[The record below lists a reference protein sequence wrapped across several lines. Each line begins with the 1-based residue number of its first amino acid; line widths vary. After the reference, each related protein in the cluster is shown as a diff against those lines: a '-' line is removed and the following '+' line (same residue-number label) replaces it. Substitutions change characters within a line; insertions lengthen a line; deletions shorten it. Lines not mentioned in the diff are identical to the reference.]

1 MSVEQSS
8 ASSPLVLN
16 PPPVV
21 VPSSDR
27 KLHLGTVRRGTAA
40 MSPVKRTGVFGKPQR
55 KRKSTL
61 SPDELAALMG
71 LRAQDDEDQ
80 EEIRN

>member
-1 MSVEQSS
+1 
-8 ASSPLVLN
+8 
-16 PPPVV
+16 
-21 VPSSDR
+21 
-27 KLHLGTVRRGTAA
+27 